1 MSKKRREVDPK
12 ERENTEKRPLS
23 ERLGT
28 FLDVPADLLCGGCYM
43 ELRGRNNLR
52 LQGCRNIL
60 VYTPEEIVLRLRRG
74 TVRVR
79 GRRLVCTSYHAGSVE
94 IDGRIDGVDFTESE
108 NAASDGSE
116 ANE

>member
-1 MSKKRREVDPK
+1 MKQNRRGVNRK
-12 ERENTEKRPLS
+12 EQESTEKRPLS

-60 VYTPEEIVLRLRRG
+60 VYTAEEIVLRLRRG
-74 TVRVR
+74 AVRVR

-94 IDGRIDGVDFTESE
+94 IDGRIDGVEFTENE
-108 NAASDGSE
+108 NVATDGSE
-116 ANE
+116 AGE